1 MPGVTANCV
10 FPRRDGYPVAVSSLF
25 EFQSQIALVVYLGIF
40 IVEAFAFIDA
50 VSRPVQAYLAADKM
64 NKQGWL
70 IILGLALLVQ
80 VLRFTGLLSLIGL
93 VAALVYILDAR
104 PALRSVTRR

>member
-1 MPGVTANCV
+1 VLRLFYDAQ
-10 FPRRDGYPVAVSSLF
+10 SLI
-25 EFQSQIALVVYLGIF
+25 STMVYLGIF
-40 IVEAFAFIDA
+40 LVEAFAFIDA
-50 VSRPVQAYLAADKM
+50 VSRPAQAFLAADKM

-80 VLRFTGLLSLIGL
+80 ILPISMMLMLIGL

-104 PALRSVTRR
+104 PALRSITRR

>member
-1 MPGVTANCV
+1 MFYDAQ
-10 FPRRDGYPVAVSSLF
+10 SLI
-25 EFQSQIALVVYLGIF
+25 STIVYLGIF
-40 IVEAFAFIDA
+40 LIEAFAFIDA
-50 VSRPVQAYLAADKM
+50 ISRPTQAFLAADKM

-80 VLRFTGLLSLIGL
+80 ILPISFMLMLIGL
-93 VAALVYILDAR
+93 VAALVYLLDAR